1 MADPNANALAQAEW
15 ASPKFGDDLYSVSTL
30 CSVEEA
36 YEARAQHLFREG
48 KFADVYLECE
58 AWMEDESYS
67 VRPYELS
74 ASAANV
80 LEDHEKGDEITR
92 RGLRRRP
99 DSIQLLNCRA
109 FALAC
114 QNRLDEAEAVLVK
127 IASEA
132 PEWTRLVADANRGL
146 IAFRRGKYLE
156 GITCYEQAIGGFKRS
171 GLSHMALSASTYLCR
186 EMVRADLPVGKKMAE
201 ALRLAVKNSQD
212 NAIKK
217 AFQGVEDF
225 LAAQQE
231 VRQMENQL
239 TNS

>member
-1 MADPNANALAQAEW
+1 
-15 ASPKFGDDLYSVSTL
+15 
-30 CSVEEA
+30 
-36 YEARAQHLFREG
+36 
-48 KFADVYLECE
+48 
-58 AWMEDESYS
+58 
-67 VRPYELS
+67 
-74 ASAANV
+74 
-80 LEDHEKGDEITR
+80 
-92 RGLRRRP
+92 
-99 DSIQLLNCRA
+99 
-109 FALAC
+109 
-114 QNRLDEAEAVLVK
+114 
-127 IASEA
+127 
-132 PEWTRLVADANRGL
+132 VADANRGL